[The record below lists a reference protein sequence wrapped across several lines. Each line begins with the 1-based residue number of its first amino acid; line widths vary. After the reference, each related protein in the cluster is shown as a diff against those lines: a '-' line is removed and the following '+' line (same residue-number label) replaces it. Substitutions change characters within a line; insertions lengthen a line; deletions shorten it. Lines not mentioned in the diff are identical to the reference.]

1 MWARVTTDFRVLD
14 ELGMSESKPVALK
27 WVTTQAS
34 RLKPSRQQVLQW
46 RYNTFGVAQH
56 ANKEA
61 EMTSF
66 SNRPAGR
73 GAAVGW
79 EWDAYHVTALAADLA
94 HLFYFWPGRELGFVA
109 KVVWPAPGLVYEDL
123 KQLLIDEAGG
133 KCYGGYE
140 GCLGELH
147 NDGRTHIDHIF
158 PREHGGRNG
167 VNLRAICRVCNTK
180 KGDSIQFI
188 VLGDFAAYAGCYVI
202 IAVPRFVRRHPYA
215 TVAVVGGAAFVGGAY
230 FAARWL
236 REREDEDGE
245 MRYQRIGRAVKDGA
259 RTRAV
264 RVRDGATN
272 MARGFKDRVGSVR
285 VPARVSVW

>member
-1 MWARVTTDFRVLD
+1 M
-14 ELGMSESKPVALK
+14 
-27 WVTTQAS
+27 
-34 RLKPSRQQVLQW
+34 RLVRLEVILW

-56 ANKEA
+56 ANKET

-94 HLFYFWPGRELGFVA
+94 HLLYYWPRRDVCNDP
-109 KVVWPAPGLVYEDL
+109 KVQWPVYVSGLDYPGL
-123 KQLLIDEAGG
+123 KRQLIDEAGG
-133 KCYGGYE
+133 ECHAGYE
-140 GCLGELH
+140 GCLGEIH
-147 NDGRTHIDHIF
+147 DDEFTHIDHIF
-158 PREHGGRNG
+158 PREHGGRNWP
-167 VNLRAICRVCNTK
+167 VNLRAICRVCNLK

-188 VLGDFAAYAGCYVI
+188 VLGDFAAYAGCYVV

-215 TVAVVGGAAFVGGAY
+215 TGAVVGGAAAVGGAY
-230 FAARWL
+230 FAVRWL
-236 REREDEDGE
+236 RERDEEDGE

-259 RTRAV
+259 RTRAA

-285 VPARVSVW
+285 VPARVRVW